1 MILGALIIGAS
12 MIMSAVLIAMA
23 LNDINKTMNFT
34 NNNLGDIH
42 KDLRYYLSKV
52 LRSSI
57 EKRDK

>member
-23 LNDINKTMNFT
+23 LNDINKTMNYT
-34 NNNLGDIH
+34 NSNLGDIH

-52 LRSSI
+52 LKHSI
-57 EKRDK
+57 EKRNK